1 MFVSHN
7 HLAWILCLLSFS
19 FGSRIA
25 WADDATGSVEG
36 TVTLDGRPLAAGTME
51 LHVSEEKKKP
61 LELKVK
67 AGKYA
72 EKEVP
77 PGDYVVVIRGDGVPS
92 RYSSRETSALR
103 VAVKAGQNVIDFS
116 LISQ

>member
-7 HLAWILCLLSFS
+7 QLAWILSLLSLFL
-19 FGSRIA
+19 GSGVT
-25 WADDATGSVEG
+25 WADDATGAVEG

-51 LHVSEEKKKP
+51 LHVSEEEKKP
-61 LELKVK
+61 LELKIK

-72 EKEVP
+72 EKVVP
-77 PGDYVVVIRGDGVPS
+77 LGDYVVVIRGEGVPP
-92 RYSSRETSALR
+92 RYLSRETSALK

-116 LISQ
+116 LSSQ